1 MQKRLIWS
9 GLAFLLAL
17 ALAPVSPAG
26 NRDDDDD
33 DDDEISL
40 RVLSSPASMVTG
52 GDALV
57 RLTIPEDV
65 SIDRVKVLLNGND
78 VTSSLELDPAA
89 RTRTGLVQGLDLGA
103 NQLVAATTKRNG
115 KSRTRARL
123 TLVNHPVT
131 GPIFSGPQQQPFV
144 CKTQT
149 PQAGL
154 GFPQVDNQAGVGMRL
169 FQIPGNPGSP
179 TIGWSKDCTVAT
191 VVDFLYRSTTTRQ
204 FEPLPPGPLPADVAT
219 TTTLV
224 GDTVPYVVR
233 RERGTINRFI
243 YAITILSPP
252 GDPAAPPDTSLWN
265 GRAVY
270 TFDGGVAIGHNQGT
284 IGRDSHLYDLG
295 LSKGYAIVHSSG
307 TRTSTHY
314 NLVLGAETAIMT
326 KERFIEG
333 YGVPLYTVGVG
344 GSGGAI
350 QQYVYAQR
358 HPAVIIDAAIPQ
370 YSYSDMVTQT
380 IHIGDCEL
388 LEHYMDVTDAAN
400 PKWATWPNRTWL
412 EGLNASATI
421 PNPYRGGAP
430 GSTECVRGWRGLTP
444 LALNPHFGTA
454 GAGSEFYDPA
464 VLAAV
469 KWTHWDDLRN
479 VYGVGPNGYARV
491 PSDNVG
497 VQYGLQA
504 LNDGKI
510 TPEEFLKL
518 NATIG
523 TWKETSDMVQEG
535 CPFIPAACADPAQ
548 FDPWSRRNMRL
559 SPDGGVT
566 PAPRREGDMAAAR
579 AAYESGL
586 VFRGD
591 IDIPI
596 IDWRHYLE
604 AELDMHHSHQSFAT
618 RQRMLNFDGRASN
631 QVVWFTDARPAR
643 ASDQTPLAL
652 EVIDE
657 WQANIRAK
665 PWRGVVRNKPDR
677 AVDSCFATNGSLI
690 HAGRDAWNG
699 ILDSRPDGPCTQ
711 LFPLFGTSRI
721 VSGGPI
727 EGSIFKCALQPVARA
742 IAKGLYAP
750 WLPGAEDVARLQ
762 QIFPEGVCDYSKPDQ
777 GRPKALDE
785 DD

>member
-1 MQKRLIWS
+1 MPKRIVWVAIAL
-9 GLAFLLAL
+9 LLAL
-17 ALAPVSPAG
+17 ATAPTSLAGRKS
-26 NRDDDDD
+26 RHF
-33 DDDEISL
+33 EL
-40 RVLSSPASMVTG
+40 RVLSSPPDMVTG

-57 RLTIPEDV
+57 RVTIPRIV
-65 SIDRVKVLLNGND
+65 PLHKAKVFLNGSD
-78 VTSSLELDPAA
+78 VTSTLQLDASA
-89 RTRTGLVQGLDLGA
+89 RTLTGMVTGLNLGA
-103 NQLVAATTKRNG
+103 NTLSTHSNG
-115 KSRTRARL
+115 GGKGRPRARL

-149 PQAGL
+149 QGL
-154 GFPQVDNQAGVGMRL
+154 GFPKVDNQDGIGMRL
-169 FQIPGNPGSP
+169 FQTPGDPGTP
-179 TIGWSKDCTVAT
+179 LIGWSKDCTVDT
-191 VVDFLYRSTTTRQ
+191 VVDYVYRTTGGQ
-204 FEPLPPGPLPADVAT
+204 FRPLPPGPLPPDIAT
-219 TTTLV
+219 TTTLD
-224 GDTVPYVVR
+224 GRTVPYVVR

-243 YAITILSPP
+243 YAISILSPP
-252 GDPAAPPDTSLWN
+252 GDPTVAPDLSLWN
-265 GRAVY
+265 GRLIYA
-270 TFDGGVAIGHNQGT
+270 FDGGVAIGHNQG
-284 IGRDSHLYDLG
+284 GVGGSHLYDNG
-295 LSKGYAIVHSSG
+295 LAKGYAIVHSSG

-326 KERFIEG
+326 KERFIER

-358 HPAVIIDAAIPQ
+358 HPGVIIDAAIPQ

-380 IHIGDCEL
+380 IHVSDCEL
-388 LEHYMDVTDAAN
+388 LEHYMDVTDGAN
-400 PKWATWPNRTWL
+400 PLWAVWPNRTWL
-412 EGLNASATI
+412 EGLNASATR
-421 PNPYRGGAP
+421 PNPYRGGLP
-430 GSTECVRGWRGLTP
+430 GSSECVNGWRGLTP
-444 LALNPHFGTA
+444 LALNPHFGSA

-491 PSDNVG
+491 PWDNVG

-504 LNDGKI
+504 VKAGNI
-510 TPEEFLKL
+510 TPAEFLKL
-518 NATIG
+518 NATVG
-523 TWKETSDMVQEG
+523 TWKETSEMVQEG
-535 CPFIPAACADPAQ
+535 CPFFPTFGCLTPPLD
-548 FDPWSRRNMRL
+548 FWSRRNMRL

-579 AAYESGL
+579 AAYESGI

-591 IDIPI
+591 VDIPI

-643 ASDQTPLAL
+643 TSDQTPLAL

-657 WQANIRAK
+657 WEANIRAK

-677 AVDSCFATNGSLI
+677 AVDSCFATNGLLM

-711 LFPLFGTSRI
+711 LFPLHGTSRI

-727 EGSIFKCALQPVARA
+727 EGSIFKCALKPVSNALQD
-742 IAKGLYAP
+742 GTYAP
-750 WLPGAEDVARLQ
+750 WIPGAEDVARLQ
-762 QIFPEGVCDYSKPDQ
+762 QIFPTGVCDYSKPDV
-777 GRPKALDE
+777 GRPRGF
-785 DD
+785 